1 VKTGGVRS
9 AALDTRAYAPS
20 LIPSRLGPE
29 RRFVVLGTGRSG
41 SRLLLS
47 MLRRQPRVLCD
58 GEILSPENRIRFPF
72 RWVQS
77 HAMRARFRG
86 ARGWGFKLLV
96 HHFRDLALVD
106 GGRAFVDRLADAGYL
121 VVVLTRNNLLRQAVS
136 WERAQIVGRHHYKVG
151 EEREGS
157 AVHLD
162 PVQLLVRMGLL
173 ELENDFARTVG
184 KEHSHVEVCYE
195 DDLLDAAR
203 HQATADR
210 VMTALDMPS
219 APVRTPLRRGSPD
232 DLRDQLSNWE
242 EVADVIGRTRY
253 ADFLTD

>member
-1 VKTGGVRS
+1 
-9 AALDTRAYAPS
+9 
-20 LIPSRLGPE
+20 
-29 RRFVVLGTGRSG
+29 
-41 SRLLLS
+41 

-58 GEILSPENRIRFPF
+58 GEILSSQENRIRFPF

-77 HAMRARFRG
+77 HAMRARFHG
-86 ARGWGFKLLV
+86 AQGWGFKLLV
-96 HHFRDLALVD
+96 HHFRDLGLVD

-121 VVVLTRNNLLRQAVS
+121 VVVLTRNNILRQAVS

-151 EEREGS
+151 EEHEDP

-173 ELENDFARTVG
+173 ELENDFARTAG
-184 KEHSHVEVCYE
+184 KEHRHVEVCYE
-195 DDLLDAAR
+195 DDLLDPAR

-219 APVRTPLRRGSPD
+219 APVRTPLRRGSLD
-232 DLRDQLSNWE
+232 DLRAQLSNWD
-242 EVADVIGRTRY
+242 EVADVIGRTRF